1 MIKIF
6 MLIIIPFVLFGENH
20 IGTLLRVT
28 PDGTVSPTNVTPYF
42 EDIAEVAAAA
52 QANITEAAII
62 LQLANIVSNR
72 ANEIEALLAAREG
85 VGYLRGGVESFEPA
99 GIAHNTNIISSIVK
113 FEKEVTTS
121 NVVGSIY
128 TYFTEDPGNYPYSR
142 VTRNV
147 KETNIWDLVENEN
160 VELDEV
166 QVGETLYECYRND
179 FFLPLSYS
187 NAYFRIYAD
196 VQGSGTNQTAMQ
208 IYGALKMGDQVGVT
222 VTIIDGTNTIK
233 YVGGPRV
240 Q

>member
-1 MIKIF
+1 MIRIIA
-6 MLIIIPFVLFGENH
+6 LIIFPFVLFGQNP
-20 IGTLLRVT
+20 IGTLLRVA
-28 PDGTVSPTNVTPYF
+28 PDGTVSPTNVIPYF
-42 EDIAEVAAAA
+42 KDIAEVAAQA
-52 QANITEAAII
+52 QANITEASII

-72 ANEIEALLAAREG
+72 ANEVEALVASREG
-85 VGYLRGGVESFEPA
+85 IGYLRGGIESFEPA
-99 GIAHNTNIISSIVK
+99 GMVHNTNIIASIVK
-113 FEKEVTTS
+113 FEKEVTSS

-128 TYFTEDPGNYPYSR
+128 TYFTEDPGGYPYSR

-147 KETNIWDLVENEN
+147 KDTNIWDLVENEN

-166 QVGETLYECYRND
+166 QVGDTLYECYRND

-187 NAYFRIYAD
+187 NAYFRIFAD
-196 VQGSGTNQTAMQ
+196 VQGVGTNQAAMQ
-208 IYGALKMGDQVGVT
+208 IYGALKMGEQEGVT